1 MINAVVIDEK
11 DTVAVAIEALK
22 KGSVA
27 EIRSH
32 SGAVTK
38 VALVN
43 DIPIYHKFAIT
54 EMKRET
60 LLLNTGNILELLDVI
75 FMLVNMFMF
84 IT

>member
-32 SGAVTK
+32 SG
-38 VALVN
+38 
-43 DIPIYHKFAIT
+43 
-54 EMKRET
+54 
-60 LLLNTGNILELLDVI
+60 LLQRWL
-75 FMLVNMFMF
+75 
-84 IT
+84 

>member
-54 EMKRET
+54 EMKKGEMQIPV
-60 LLLNTGNILELLDVI
+60 LIKELYAPQILKI
-75 FMLVNMFMF
+75 A
-84 IT
+84 